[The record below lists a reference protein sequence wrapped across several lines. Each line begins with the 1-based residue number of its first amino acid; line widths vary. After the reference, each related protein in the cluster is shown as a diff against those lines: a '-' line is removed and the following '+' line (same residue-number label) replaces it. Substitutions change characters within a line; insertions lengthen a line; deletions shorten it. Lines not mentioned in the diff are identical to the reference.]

1 MQPNYETLNVVFEQQ
16 IASIELNRPE
26 LANAINGIMAKE
38 LKQVFDQ
45 LSNQEDVKCIIL
57 TGAGNAFCSGQDLK
71 EFDGNEEVDI
81 KKILTE
87 QYNPLVL
94 AMRNSAKIIIG
105 KINGAAAGA
114 GLSLALN
121 CDYTIALDSA
131 KFAFSFI
138 NIGLVPD
145 CGASFFLP
153 RLAGRA
159 KAFEL
164 ASLGTPFSGREAF
177 ELGIV
182 NQAMETQD
190 LLDLK
195 TKEIAGKYASGPG
208 KSLAMIK
215 SLLNHSFEQSL
226 ESMLEMEA
234 NYQVKA
240 GASQDFHEGVK
251 AFREKRKPVFNG
263 R

>member
-1 MQPNYETLNVVFEQQ
+1 MQPNYQTLNVVFEQQ

-38 LKQVFDQ
+38 LKQIFDQ

-71 EFDGNEEVDI
+71 EFAGNEEVDI
-81 KKILTE
+81 QKILTE

-94 AMRNSAKIIIG
+94 AMRKSPKIIIG

-177 ELGIV
+177 ELGMV
-182 NQAMETQD
+182 NQAMETQS

-195 TKEIAGKYASGPG
+195 TKEIAEKYASGPS

-215 SLLNHSFEQSL
+215 NLFNQSFENSL

-234 NYQVKA
+234 NY
-240 GASQDFHEGVK
+240 
-251 AFREKRKPVFNG
+251 
-263 R
+263 

>member
-1 MQPNYETLNVVFEQQ
+1 MQPNYETLKVHFESNV
-16 IASIELNRPE
+16 ATIELNRPDV
-26 LANAINGIMAKE
+26 ANAINGIMAKE

-45 LSNQEDVKCIIL
+45 LSNLDDVKCIIL

-71 EFDGNEEVDI
+71 EFAGNEEVDI
-81 KKILTE
+81 HKILTE

-94 AMRNSAKIIIG
+94 AMRNSPKIIIG

-121 CDYTIALDSA
+121 CDFTIALESA
-131 KFAFSFI
+131 RFAFSFV

-164 ASLGTPFSGREAF
+164 ASLGTSFSGREAF
-177 ELGIV
+177 ELGMV
-182 NQAMETQD
+182 NLVLETQS

-195 TKEIAGKYASGPG
+195 TAEIAGKYASGPG

-215 SLLNHSFEQSL
+215 SLLNQSFEQSL
-226 ESMLEMEA
+226 ESMLGLEA
-234 NYQVKA
+234 SYQVEA
-240 GASQDFHEGVK
+240 GASQDFAEGVK
-251 AFREKRKPVFNG
+251 AFWEKRKPVFKS

>member
-57 TGAGNAFCSGQDLK
+57 TGAGKAFCSGQDLK
-71 EFDGNEEVDI
+71 EFAGNEEVDI

-94 AMRNSAKIIIG
+94 AMRNSPKIIIG

-121 CDYTIALDSA
+121 CDYIIALDSA

-177 ELGIV
+177 ELGLV
-182 NQAMETQD
+182 NQVLETQS
-190 LLDLK
+190 LLDIK
-195 TKEIAGKYASGPG
+195 TAEIAEKYASGPG

-215 SLLNHSFEQSL
+215 NLFNQSFENSL
-226 ESMLEMEA
+226 ESMLEKEA
-234 NYQVKA
+234 HEQVKA

-251 AFREKRKPVFNG
+251 AFREKRKPVFKG